1 MTNSI
6 KVGNET
12 KSFKAKQKII
22 AEKMQFKP
30 IPINAPPLLRNK
42 TKKSN
47 TLNKNK
53 SNKMSPLRISQPRMS
68 QLRISQPRMSQPRM
82 SPLRMSPL
90 RMSPLRMSP
99 LRMSPLRTSLP
110 PNVKLYA
117 SFDELYNGSRQ
128 RLNNCTDTNTC
139 FKETILQLYSAK
151 IVPQYKLLFTALDR
165 ALATKEINQ
174 STFDIKKKLLRGR
187 EKENE
192 HVLLNI
198 FNHHNFDSLPI
209 PDELK
214 NDTNK
219 VRTELDR
226 GKSINKTSDWVRAFE
241 ECLFYY
247 IKSATNEFYE
257 TYDCKI
263 GGPTIFRPKKKGNFF
278 GNLFT
283 RKKPQ
288 PKNNKTVKKSNVGA
302 YKNQEWYKKA
312 KKDYE
317 KTTWFAQLTK
327 ADLKAIQQEQYALKK
342 TGLIKG
348 VRDTAVRLGILEQD
362 INDKTRYTYV
372 ANKAIRNKKS
382 NRSKLLLKKL
392 GADYNKL
399 VEEENRSLSPEIWS
413 NTTESSDDSSSR
425 SSRRTYR

>member
-1 MTNSI
+1 MAITNKRKRKGGSDT
-6 KVGNET
+6 KVN
-12 KSFKAKQKII
+12 SFKAKQKII

-30 IPINAPPLLRNK
+30 IPFNGPRDKTIKSKKYSLQTINEPIVVEPIVVK
-42 TKKSN
+42 HYS
-47 TLNKNK
+47 
-53 SNKMSPLRISQPRMS
+53 
-68 QLRISQPRMSQPRM
+68 
-82 SPLRMSPL
+82 
-90 RMSPLRMSP
+90 
-99 LRMSPLRTSLP
+99 SL
-110 PNVKLYA
+110 
-117 SFDELYNGSRQ
+117 DDLYNGSKQ
-128 RLNNCTDTNTC
+128 RLTNCTDTDTC
-139 FKETILQLYSAK
+139 FKETLVQLYSGK
-151 IVPQYKLLFTALDR
+151 IVPQWKLLFNTLDR

-174 STFDIKKKLLRGR
+174 TTFDIKKKLLRGR
-187 EKENE
+187 ERENE

-214 NDTNK
+214 NEAKNEAKNK
-219 VRTELDR
+219 KSARTELDQ
-226 GKSINKTSDWVRAFE
+226 GKSIHKTSDWVRAFE

-247 IKSATNEFYE
+247 IKLATNEFYE

-263 GGPTIFRPKKKGNFF
+263 GGPTVFRPKKKGNFF

-283 RKKPQ
+283 KKNPQ
-288 PKNNKTVKKSNVGA
+288 LAAKNKTVKKNSVGA

-317 KTTWFAQLTK
+317 KTTWFQQLTK
-327 ADLKAIQQEQYALKK
+327 ADLNAIQEEQYKLKK

-382 NRSKLLLKKL
+382 NRSKLLLKNL

-425 SSRRTYR
+425 SSERKSRYN